1 MKALYHYTSARQH
14 LPAILAS
21 GELRGRA
28 DMAGERPLIWFSA
41 HPFWEPT
48 ATKPRMVGGLLV
60 PHTFEEYRDDFGCV
74 RFALP
79 ADDARLMP
87 WRRACKFAGIP
98 KRDRW
103 ALESVGIEE
112 GSDPRHWFALTGP
125 VPLDELRAERLV
137 GDRWHPLK
145 ANEGAYDV

>member
-1 MKALYHYTSARQH
+1 MSVVYHYTSERHH

-28 DMAGERPLIWFSA
+28 DMEGERPLVWFST

-48 ATKPRMVGGLLV
+48 ATKPRWIGGLLV
-60 PHTFEEYRDDFGCV
+60 PQTFDEYCDEFGCV

-79 ADDARLMP
+79 AADGRLMS

-103 ALESVGIEE
+103 AMESVGMEA
-112 GSDPRHWFALTGP
+112 GGDPRQWLALVGP
-125 VPLDELRAERLV
+125 LPLGELKAERLENGHWQPMEV
-137 GDRWHPLK
+137 T
-145 ANEGAYDV
+145 V

>member
-1 MKALYHYTSARQH
+1 MKRLYHYTSARQH

-21 GELRGRA
+21 GELQGRA
-28 DMAGERPLIWFSA
+28 DMAGERPLVWFSA

-48 ATKPRMVGGLLV
+48 ATKPRWLAGLVV
-60 PHTFEEYRDDFGCV
+60 PQTFEEYRDRAGCV

-103 ALESVGIEE
+103 AMEGVGVKA
-112 GSDPRHWFALTGP
+112 GGDPRHWFALAGP
-125 VPLDELRAERLV
+125 APLAELRAERLV
-137 GDRWHPLK
+137 GDRWQPMEVM
-145 ANEGAYDV
+145 A